1 MHRTDMTKAQWA
13 ALEPLLPSNP
23 RRGQPYNPHRKVI
36 NGILWRLKTG
46 APYSP

>member
-1 MHRTDMTKAQWA
+1 MTKAQWA